1 VSELKPDVV
10 GVAVRYPVR
19 VRFDAW
25 VLPEGT
31 VPESIAHDVAAQRL
45 KLLLEAWAARSSV
58 PRTVARNLAI
68 RWQATAP
75 RVGID
80 PDVCVLEPPPPSVN
94 ELGSLCLWKPGHA
107 PPSICFE
114 VVSRNHPHKDYAE
127 LQDRYAFIR
136 TRELVV
142 FDPLLAGARVHGGP
156 LLLQLWRRDPLGLF
170 ERVAGG
176 DQPVFSEVL
185 GAWLVPTPTTLEI
198 ADDREG
204 LQRWPTWED
213 QMLAERTEKERE
225 RTEKERERAEKE
237 RERAEKE
244 RERAEKERERA
255 ARLDL
260 EQRLAQLE
268 RKLGG

>member
-1 VSELKPDVV
+1 MSALRSEVV

-19 VRFDAW
+19 ERLDAW

-31 VPESIAHDVAAQRL
+31 VPESIPHDAAAQRL
-45 KLLLEAWAARSSV
+45 KLLLEAWAARASV
-58 PRTVARNLAI
+58 PRTIARNLAI
-68 RWQATAP
+68 RWQETAP
-75 RVGID
+75 RIGID
-80 PDVCVLEPPPPSVN
+80 PDVCVLEPPPPDVN

-107 PPSICFE
+107 PPTICFE
-114 VVSRNHPHKDYAE
+114 VVSKNHPHKDYTE
-127 LQDRYAFIR
+127 IQDRYAFVR

-156 LLLQLWRRDPLGLF
+156 LLLQLWRRDSFGLF
-170 ERVAGG
+170 ERVAAG

-185 GAWLVPTPTTLEI
+185 GAWLVPTATTLEL

-204 LQRWPTWED
+204 LERWPTWED
-213 QMLAERTEKERE
+213 QMLTDRAEMV
-225 RTEKERERAEKE
+225 RERAEKE

-255 ARLDL
+255 ARLDV
-260 EQRLAQLE
+260 EKRLAELE
-268 RKLGG
+268 RKFGS